1 MPRSADGVGCGERGG
16 VFGGGNGRRG
26 EEGSVRHGYAVGRNG
41 EQRGMAFCEGV
52 EWGAMGGKESVW
64 QCSAALRNGV
74 EWSRVRRGRRGV
86 SASGVVRGAVEWV
99 SVQ

>member
-1 MPRSADGVGCGERGG
+1 
-16 VFGGGNGRRG
+16 
-26 EEGSVRHGYAVGRNG
+26 
-41 EQRGMAFCEGV
+41 
-52 EWGAMGGKESVW
+52 
-64 QCSAALRNGV
+64 V